1 MEQNISLQE
10 CQKEILK
17 TVVDHQVLPDI
28 DFNVP
33 YLINNISIP
42 KKSNKS
48 VYL

>member
-17 TVVDHQVLPDI
+17 TFVDHHVLPDI

-33 YLINNISIP
+33 YLINNIFIP

-48 VYL
+48 VYF